1 MKISKLVVV
10 CVLVAFIFMCALSC
24 VVGSKSRDSE
34 INSLKE
40 ELAVAE
46 KEAVDALLKH
56 VECLEGRLAKGGV
69 LPVAEEEDVVDVEEG
84 NPFGLSE
91 ERRKLWIKFGLNP
104 DGDGH
109 SFRAEGGSESGSG
122 K

>member
-69 LPVAEEEDVVDVEEG
+69 LPVAEEEDVVDGVCY
-84 NPFGLSE
+84 
-91 ERRKLWIKFGLNP
+91 W
-104 DGDGH
+104 GDCYCEYY
-109 SFRAEGGSESGSG
+109 FYICT
-122 K
+122 KCQTT